1 MLFFLSISQLSI
13 LGQGRRLH
21 LWHMKF
27 PRSGSKPRLLHWQ
40 FQILNPLSHRGT
52 PQLSFY
58 IYYSRLI
65 LEKKYLISSKICHW
79 LLYIMLNVCTNLKVI
94 IFIMLSFPM
103 LKSSL
108 PFICIFSCIR
118 KWRFMIFFILVLK
131 FSSYFDSYVLY
142 RYFIVIYDNFY
153 PLCCL
158 IRYY

>member
-40 FQILNPLSHRGT
+40 FQILNPLRHRGT

-79 LLYIMLNVCTNLKVI
+79 FLYIMLNVCTNLKVI

-103 LKSSL
+103 LKRSL
-108 PFICIFSCIR
+108 PFICIFSCVHSEDL
-118 KWRFMIFFILVLK
+118 W
-131 FSSYFDSYVLY
+131 FSSYWSWNFPAISIPMCFIDILLSYMTI
-142 RYFIVIYDNFY
+142 FTH
-153 PLCCL
+153 CAA
-158 IRYY
+158 